1 MTKLSRNYLC
11 WCGSGKKYKNC
22 HLEEDEMLRDF
33 EDQGY
38 FAPPKDVFKTEEQI
52 EGIRKS
58 GKLTKRIL
66 DMVEE
71 RIKAGVST
79 NEINTWVH
87 EYTIQNG
94 GIPAPLNYEGFT
106 KSVCTSINNVIC
118 HGIPNDHEILK
129 DGDIINIDVTTILD
143 GYFSDASRMF
153 IIGNA
158 SEKAVK
164 LVNVA
169 KECLYL
175 GIREVKPYKD
185 LNAIGDVIED
195 YANSMGFSVVRDL
208 CGHGVGVEIH
218 EEPQVD
224 HYRKNEKG
232 LIMIPGMVFT
242 IEPMI
247 NEGSYECNFLD
258 DGWTVLTKDGG
269 LSAQWEHTMC
279 VTKDGVEILTD

>member
-1 MTKLSRNYLC
+1 MKLQRNYTC
-11 WCGSGKKYKNC
+11 WCGSGKKYKHC
-22 HLEEDEMLRDF
+22 HLEEDELLMEL
-33 EDQGY
+33 ENQGY
-38 FAPPKDVFKTEEQI
+38 FAPPRDVFKTEEQI

-71 RIKAGVST
+71 RIKIGVST

-87 EYTIQNG
+87 EYTVQNG

-106 KSVCTSINNVIC
+106 KSVCVSRNNVIC
-118 HGIPNDHEILK
+118 HGIPNDEEKLQ
-129 DGDIINIDVTTILD
+129 DGDIVNVDVTTILD
-143 GYFSDASRMF
+143 GYYSDASRMY

-158 SEKAVK
+158 ADNAVK

-169 KECLYL
+169 RECMNL
-175 GIREVKPYKD
+175 GINEVKAYKD
-185 LNAIGDVIED
+185 MNSIGNVIED
-195 YANSMGFSVVRDL
+195 HANKNGFSVVRAL
-208 CGHGVGVEIH
+208 CGHGVGVEFH

-224 HYRKNEKG
+224 HYRKKEKG

-247 NEGSYECNFLD
+247 NEGSYECSFLD
-258 DGWTVLTKDGG
+258 DGWTVVTKDRK
-269 LSAQWEHTMC
+269 LSAQWEHTIV
-279 VTKDGVEILTD
+279 VTKDGYELLTD

>member
-1 MTKLSRNYLC
+1 MSGEMNMTKLSRNYLC

-58 GKLTKRIL
+58 GRLTKRIL

-71 RIKAGVST
+71 KIKAGVST
-79 NEINTWVH
+79 NEINNWVH

-129 DGDIINIDVTTILD
+129 DGDIINVDVTTILD
-143 GYFSDASRMF
+143 GYFSDASRMY

-164 LVNVA
+164 LVNAA

-195 YANSMGFSVVRDL
+195 YAIYYFLLSSDRDETIICPDPSNSSGKNNLSFFSRPINSIPMSSKISSSNHSAAVPYT
-208 CGHGVGVEIH
+208 GVIDWREYSFIH
-218 EEPQVD
+218 
-224 HYRKNEKG
+224 
-232 LIMIPGMVFT
+232 L
-242 IEPMI
+242 
-247 NEGSYECNFLD
+247 
-258 DGWTVLTKDGG
+258 
-269 LSAQWEHTMC
+269 
-279 VTKDGVEILTD
+279 

>member
-1 MTKLSRNYLC
+1 ME
-11 WCGSGKKYKNC
+11 
-22 HLEEDEMLRDF
+22 LEN
-33 EDQGY
+33 QGY
-38 FAPPKDVFKTEEQI
+38 FAPPRDVFKTEEQI

-71 RIKAGVST
+71 RIKIGVST

-87 EYTIQNG
+87 EYTVQNG

-106 KSVCTSINNVIC
+106 KSVCVSRNNVIC
-118 HGIPNDHEILK
+118 HGIPNDEEKLQ
-129 DGDIINIDVTTILD
+129 DGDIVNVDVTTILD
-143 GYFSDASRMF
+143 GYYSDASRMY

-158 SEKAVK
+158 ADNAVK

-169 KECLYL
+169 RECMNL
-175 GIREVKPYKD
+175 GINEVKAYKD
-185 LNAIGDVIED
+185 MNSIGNVIED
-195 YANSMGFSVVRDL
+195 HANKNGFSVVRAL
-208 CGHGVGVEIH
+208 CGHGVGVEFH

-224 HYRKNEKG
+224 HYRKKEKG

-247 NEGSYECNFLD
+247 NEGSYECSFLD
-258 DGWTVLTKDGG
+258 DGWTVVTKDRK
-269 LSAQWEHTMC
+269 LSAQWEHTIV
-279 VTKDGVEILTD
+279 VTKDGYELLTD

>member
-1 MTKLSRNYLC
+1 MMKLQRNYLC

-22 HLEEDEMLRDF
+22 HLEEDELLREL

-38 FAPPKDVFKTEEQI
+38 FAPPKDLFKNEEQI

-58 GKLTKRIL
+58 GKLTKKIL
-66 DMVEE
+66 DMVGE
-71 RIKAGVST
+71 RIKVGVST

-94 GIPAPLNYEGFT
+94 GIPAPLNYEGFP
-106 KSVCTSINNVIC
+106 KSVCISRNNVIC
-118 HGIPNDHEILK
+118 HGIPSDEEKIQ
-129 DGDIINIDVTTILD
+129 DGDIVNIDVTTILD
-143 GYFSDASRMF
+143 GYYSDASRMY

-158 SEKAVK
+158 PENAVK

-169 KECLYL
+169 KECMEL
-175 GIREVKPYKD
+175 GIKEVKPYRD
-185 LNAIGDVIED
+185 MNSIGNVIED
-195 YANSMGFSVVRDL
+195 YANKNGFSVVRDL
-208 CGHGVGVEIH
+208 CGHGVGIEFH

-258 DGWTVLTKDGG
+258 DGWTVVTKDGG
-269 LSAQWEHTMC
+269 LSAQWEHTVC
-279 VTKDGVEILTD
+279 VTKDGFEILTD